1 MMKSSDKDAPSSK
14 SSKYHDSEIRKELAL
29 ILASE
34 RFINAPRMRDLLSY
48 LVEESLQGHG
58 DRIKAFTIAQ
68 EIFGRDEK
76 FDQQRDTIVRV
87 EAGRLR
93 RRLEAFYAST
103 SQIRAVRISIPKGG
117 YTPKYH
123 PGKKSA
129 SKTKVMGLAA
139 SLLLIAISITSW
151 YFTAGEL
158 NEKDKQPPVDA
169 VISESTG
176 PLIAILPLS
185 SVDSSATESRL
196 AAGLVESL
204 ITSLAKL
211 SGMSVMAH
219 ASVIELEKQSI
230 TVQDLRGSFGV
241 THLMRG
247 NLQIQDE
254 LVRLNVQLIDTGT
267 LQTIWAGRLEGQ
279 IQNTW
284 DLQDQLAIQVAEA
297 IAVEIQPDENAKF
310 LQKHSDNAEALAYYR
325 QALLLLI
332 PPNDMTRIL
341 TARNFLK
348 RANDLD
354 PNFAGSYAGEG
365 FSHAI
370 TVLFLNADNPGY
382 ELEVAIK
389 LARKAIQ
396 MDPDFGMGYA
406 SLAFAFALDGQ
417 IEEGLENA
425 RLAVLLSPG
434 DAFVQFIHGMNLVLS
449 RRTAEAFE
457 PLMKAIQL
465 DPAESRTPY
474 LNVLGIAHFT
484 NKDYSDTIDILN
496 KNRQRGGPRGPH
508 MDIFSAAALANLGR
522 ETEARH
528 QVAELNL
535 TYPNFPYEAWLE
547 KWIGPGEHLDTTI
560 EKLRFLGLTQ
570 P

>member
-1 MMKSSDKDAPSSK
+1 
-14 SSKYHDSEIRKELAL
+14 
-29 ILASE
+29 
-34 RFINAPRMRDLLSY
+34 
-48 LVEESLQGHG
+48 
-58 DRIKAFTIAQ
+58 
-68 EIFGRDEK
+68 
-76 FDQQRDTIVRV
+76 
-87 EAGRLR
+87 
-93 RRLEAFYAST
+93 
-103 SQIRAVRISIPKGG
+103 
-117 YTPKYH
+117 
-123 PGKKSA
+123 
-129 SKTKVMGLAA
+129 
-139 SLLLIAISITSW
+139 
-151 YFTAGEL
+151 
-158 NEKDKQPPVDA
+158 
-169 VISESTG
+169 
-176 PLIAILPLS
+176 
-185 SVDSSATESRL
+185 
-196 AAGLVESL
+196 
-204 ITSLAKL
+204 
-211 SGMSVMAH
+211 
-219 ASVIELEKQSI
+219 
-230 TVQDLRGSFGV
+230 
-241 THLMRG
+241 
-247 NLQIQDE
+247 
-254 LVRLNVQLIDTGT
+254 
-267 LQTIWAGRLEGQ
+267 
-279 IQNTW
+279 
-284 DLQDQLAIQVAEA
+284 
-297 IAVEIQPDENAKF
+297 
-310 LQKHSDNAEALAYYR
+310 
-325 QALLLLI
+325 
-332 PPNDMTRIL
+332 MTRIL

-354 PNFAGSYAGEG
+354 PDFAGSYAGES
-365 FSHAI
+365 FSHTI

-425 RLAVLLSPG
+425 RRAVLLSPG

-449 RRTAEAFE
+449 RRTTEAFE
-457 PLMKAIQL
+457 PLMKAIRL

-484 NKDYSDTIDILN
+484 NKDYSDTIDLLN